1 MIHAL
6 QARLKDDLRFARVLK
21 GGASGVAGKIA
32 AVVVNAVSLPITVRY
47 LGQQQYGLWVT
58 ISTTITMIAV
68 LDLGIANSL
77 TNYISRAYAEQSEE
91 MANRYY
97 ASAFWATCG
106 IAILLGVIG
115 LIISPHIGWGK
126 LFGLSD
132 PAIAEQSGKCV
143 AIAFTYFLLTLPLGL
158 ANKVMGGYQRVPVAN
173 AFAMLNS
180 VLGLAAT
187 LLVVKM
193 HGTIVHLMGAFC
205 TAMLGGTVLLNLWM
219 GLRHEP
225 RIRPTPGKVR
235 FGAAREILSHGM
247 LFFVLQIAGLIVFNT
262 DNFIIAHFL
271 GAEQVTPYAVTWK
284 FVGYVSVLQSL
295 LVPSLWPAFS
305 EAYLERDMVWI
316 SKTYGRVMR
325 ATLVTVGVGS
335 LLLGFAGRWIIGLWA
350 GKAAVPGLA
359 LLWCMCFWAVLY
371 SICTNQAAL
380 LAATQRLR
388 LQAAMGTL
396 AAILNLVLSVVLVKR
411 FGPIGVLSATI
422 ISYLLFIVLPQTWE
436 VRRILR
442 GRYLRAKAE
451 EGSIEEV
458 LSGALLTTQHSDFG
472 E

>member
-6 QARLKDDLRFARVLK
+6 HARLKDDSRFARVLK

-47 LGQQQYGLWVT
+47 LGPEQYGFWVT
-58 ISTTITMIAV
+58 ISTTIMMLAV
-68 LDLGIANSL
+68 LDLGIANTL
-77 TNYISRAYAEQSEE
+77 TNCISRAYAEQSDE
-91 MANRYY
+91 MAKRYY
-97 ASAFWATCG
+97 ATAFWATSV
-106 IAILLGVIG
+106 IAILLGLVSAVIW
-115 LIISPHIGWGK
+115 PHIDWGK

-132 PAIAEQSGKCV
+132 PALAREAGKCA
-143 AIAFTYFLLTLPLGL
+143 AISFGYVLLTLPLGL

-173 AFAMLNS
+173 MFAMVNS
-180 VLGLAAT
+180 VLGLVAII
-187 LLVVKM
+187 LVVRM
-193 HGTIVHLMGAFC
+193 HGSVVNLMAAFC
-205 TAMLGGTVLLNLWM
+205 AAMLTGTVLLNLWM

-247 LFFVLQIAGLIVFNT
+247 LFFVLQITGLIVFNT

-284 FVGYVSVLQSL
+284 LVGYVSVLQSL

-305 EAYLERDMVWI
+305 EAYLGRDIVWI

-371 SICTNQAAL
+371 CICANQAAL

-396 AAILNLVLSVVLVKR
+396 AAILNLGLSVVLVKR
-411 FGPIGVLSATI
+411 YGPIGVLSATI

-442 GRYLRAKAE
+442 GRYLKAQME
-451 EGSIEEV
+451 HVESIPEV
-458 LSGALLTTQHSDFG
+458 STYGI
-472 E
+472 